1 MSHVSFVDSK
11 TGEWIQCFET
21 RYGVRCMVRDWVTA
35 RFVRMVRD
43 LYLVY
48 AVSYVYCK
56 RKSPSSNIIYRL
68 VVSIRWNW
76 KDIALHRTITSFLNT
91 MDRVSDIVTNE
102 MVSRVLIMTQGIVS
116 TEYIGIEHTTQI
128 VRSIEDICRCYGTG
142 EERFVYTLEA
152 VLELEKLNLFE
163 KCKIYANTCAWLE
176 YLESIIRPYLGAFSE
191 VMYPEWCK
199 KP

>member
-21 RYGVRCMVRDWVTA
+21 RQGVRCYVRDWATG
-35 RFVRMVRD
+35 RFVRMVRN

-56 RKSPSSNIIYRL
+56 RRSPSSNIIYRL

-76 KDIALHRTITSFLNT
+76 RDIALHRTITSFLDT
-91 MDRVSDIVTNE
+91 MDRVSNIVTNE
-102 MVSRVLIMTQGIVS
+102 MMSRVLVMTQGLIS
-116 TEYIGIEHTTQI
+116 AEYIGVEHTTQE

-142 EERFVYTLEA
+142 DERFVYTLEA
-152 VLELEKLNLFE
+152 VLELEKLSALGR
-163 KCKIYANTCAWLE
+163 CKRYASTCAWLE
-176 YLESIIRPYLGAFSE
+176 LLESTVRPLLGAFSE
-191 VMYPEWCK
+191 VTYPEWCRQV
-199 KP
+199 